1 MEEIRAIQKVVTVNN
16 EKKYIVRITPI
27 NDSTGRK
34 TFKGVKVN
42 MLLEN
47 GEHFAQDTFAS
58 TISHGIIESWIVNMH
73 NASEKI
79 QKTMDAFES
88 WDGELNEYW

>member
-1 MEEIRAIQKVVTVNN
+1 MEEIRTIQKVITVNN

-34 TFKGVKVN
+34 TFKGVKIN
-42 MLLEN
+42 MLHEN
-47 GEHFAQDTFAS
+47 GEHFAQESFAS
-58 TISHGIIESWIVNMH
+58 TINSGIIESWIVNMH

-79 QKTMDAFES
+79 HRTMEAFDK
-88 WDGELNEYW
+88 WDGVLNEYW